1 MFPTVGPISIHTPK
15 ALELRERESKREPLY
30 NRIDRA
36 KERVVTMLVP
46 ILSMAGRSPVSPI
59 TPISEE
65 DPMDLAL
72 EDQPAAPTPVHPIS
86 QLQGPFEESILEAT
100 HGSVSHWVVN
110 IDAQSR
116 RRDLLEND
124 EYERLC
130 GRKWRQR
137 ATER

>member
-1 MFPTVGPISIHTPK
+1 
-15 ALELRERESKREPLY
+15 
-30 NRIDRA
+30 
-36 KERVVTMLVP
+36 
-46 ILSMAGRSPVSPI
+46 
-59 TPISEE
+59 
-65 DPMDLAL
+65 MDLAL
-72 EDQPAAPTPVHPIS
+72 EDQDQPNGPTPVHPIS

-100 HGSVSHWVVN
+100 LGSVSRWVVN
-110 IDAQSR
+110 IDPQSR